1 MKIIKVIITIVF
13 FVIFTSANG
22 FLFCTSKVTAG
33 ESMAFFTLCSVISLI
48 IYYSSEIKE
57 FSIAGN
63 IIKLKEVRRDADKA
77 IAELQASRLAMFKFL
92 LEISKNFGGG
102 FASISPK
109 DERIDDFLFLYEN
122 IEQAGLVEELAEKI
136 AGCAEL
142 LMRAQVVNCSS
153 SYAKVDCNKYYT
165 PDELTSE
172 ALRSE
177 NIRQGNSL
185 TEEENRLLVLE
196 VVSYYRTLYNILQKT
211 KKYTI

>member
-1 MKIIKVIITIVF
+1 MKLISLLF
-13 FVIFTSANG
+13 FLFFTLFNG
-22 FLFCTSKVTAG
+22 FIFYMCKTTAG
-33 ESMAFFTLCSVISLI
+33 ESITFFTICSVISLI
-48 IYYSSEIKE
+48 LYFSSEIQE

-63 IIKLKEVRRDADKA
+63 IVKLREVRKEADKA
-77 IAELQASRLAMFKFL
+77 LAELQVSRLAMFKFL
-92 LEISKNFGGG
+92 LESSKKFGGG

-153 SYAKVDCNKYYT
+153 NYAKIDLNKYYT
-165 PDELTSE
+165 PDELTNE

-177 NIRQGNSL
+177 NIRQGNSQ
-185 TEEENRLLVLE
+185 TEDENRLLVLE
-196 VVSYYRTLYNILQKT
+196 VVSHYRTLYNILQKT
-211 KKYTI
+211 KKYII

>member
-1 MKIIKVIITIVF
+1 MF
-13 FVIFTSANG
+13 FTSFNG
-22 FLFCTSKVTAG
+22 FFFYMCKTTVG
-33 ESMAFFTLCSVISLI
+33 ESITFFTICSIISLI
-48 IYYSSEIKE
+48 LYFSSEIQE

-63 IIKLKEVRRDADKA
+63 IVKLREVRKKADKVL
-77 IAELQASRLAMFKFL
+77 AELQVSHLAMFKFL
-92 LEISKNFGGG
+92 LESSKKFGGG

-165 PDELTSE
+165 PDELTNE

-177 NIRQGNSL
+177 NIRQGNSR
-185 TEEENRLLVLE
+185 TEEEDRLLVLE
-196 VVSYYRTLYNILQKT
+196 VVSYYRTLYNIFLKA